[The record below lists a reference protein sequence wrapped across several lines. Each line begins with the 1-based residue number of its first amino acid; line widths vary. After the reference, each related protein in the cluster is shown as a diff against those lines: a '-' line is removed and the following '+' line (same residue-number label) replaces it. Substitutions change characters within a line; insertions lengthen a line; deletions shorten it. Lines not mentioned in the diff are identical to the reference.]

1 MASMA
6 TLQTDPGMSPLK
18 VLVVDDDPDSA
29 ESLAFCLQVEGRS
42 VCYATSG
49 EEALRLAETFAPD
62 FALIDIFMPRVDGHA
77 LALRLRERFG
87 EGITVVAVTGAL
99 KSVALDHFDFH
110 LMKPIHFPQL
120 ETLLGQPRC
129 RA

>member
-1 MASMA
+1 MA
-6 TLQTDPGMSPLK
+6 TLQTHAGMSPLK

-29 ESLAFCLQVEGRS
+29 ESLAFCLQAQGRS

-49 EEALRLAETFAPD
+49 EEALQLAENFAPD
-62 FALIDIFMPRVDGHA
+62 FALIDIFMPQVDGHA

-87 EGITVVAVTGAL
+87 PGITVVAITGAL
-99 KSVALDHFDFH
+99 RSVGLEHFDFH
-110 LMKPIHFPQL
+110 LTKPIHFPQL

-129 RA
+129 RV